1 MATTLKKEEKP
12 LQNAYDTF
20 KSQLELDKVSAQNE
34 ISNANKMSKQYMDNY
49 LKYYGMQGSG
59 MGQSAYA
66 NLSAQNTQNIANV
79 NSQYSKQLSDYR
91 TAFNENLKQQA
102 ANDLQTLSKE
112 DQQSYIDD
120 LRGQSGVNEDTIS
133 NIQSQANA
141 VNYQRDEE
149 QRLKT
154 EAENKQLNQD
164 TLDTGLRYANTM
176 SDEQWNSYIENL
188 SKNPNVSQETIA
200 QLQNERGIYSEN
212 KRLKDEE
219 EATYKSEQD
228 KKQANSDAMEIGSEY
243 AFTMTDENWAAYLD
257 RLSKDPNITD
267 ETLYH
272 LQEQREIYLED
283 KKATAEKE
291 ANAKAESERNQAN
304 SDAWTRGQGY
314 AQKYNDQKW
323 NAYLERLK
331 AEGVDEK
338 VITNLQDYREAYGTN
353 KFENSLNNAISGIQ
367 GAIDE
372 AKANG
377 DKAKQYE
384 LSQIFNDI
392 NNASN
397 QEELDAALKKWDDL
411 EKQPYS
417 GATPQEL
424 GSTSGTGSQY
434 DPLVFDGLSKSDL
447 KDLADSGKLKDGTWV
462 QYENW
467 TGKKVNAQVV
477 DGKLKNEETCIVSG
491 SGTESNPY
499 YSDSI
504 DATNLVKNIAEKAR
518 VGELQD
524 GNIVKDRYGR
534 IYVVQNGK
542 VQQYKSMEEYKKQE
556 QQNRNKGGRANDFED
571 NWWNKLVNFFK

>member
-1 MATTLKKEEKP
+1 MVNTLTPKKQKDKNLVNGFNKYSNAYNGGSNVGGGGSGDVVVPEEKP
-12 LQNAYDTF
+12 LQNAYDSY
-20 KSQLELDKVSAQNE
+20 KAQLELDKVSAQNE
-34 ISNANKMSKQYMDNY
+34 IANANKMSKQYMDNY

-66 NLSAQNTQNIANV
+66 NLASQQTQQLADV
-79 NSQYSKQLSDYR
+79 NRQYSRDLADYR
-91 TAFNENLKQQA
+91 NSFNQNLKDQA
-102 ANDLQTLSKE
+102 ALDLQSLSKE
-112 DQQSYIDD
+112 DQQSYIDN

-149 QRLKT
+149 AR
-154 EAENKQLNQD
+154 
-164 TLDTGLRYANTM
+164 
-176 SDEQWNSYIENL
+176 
-188 SKNPNVSQETIA
+188 
-200 QLQNERGIYSEN
+200 
-212 KRLKDEE
+212 
-219 EATYKSEQD
+219 
-228 KKQANSDAMEIGSEY
+228 
-243 AFTMTDENWAAYLD
+243 
-257 RLSKDPNITD
+257 
-267 ETLYH
+267 
-272 LQEQREIYLED
+272 
-283 KKATAEKE
+283 
-291 ANAKAESERNQAN
+291 AKAESERNQAN
-304 SDAWTRGQGY
+304 SDTLADGQVF
-314 AQKYNDQKW
+314 AQTYNDQKW
-323 NAYLERLK
+323 NSYLERLK
-331 AEGVDEK
+331 SEGVDEK
-338 VITNLQDYREAYGTN
+338 VITRLQDYREAYGGSSFETN
-353 KFENSLNNAISGIQ
+353 FENSLSSIQ

-377 DKAKQYE
+377 DTAKQYE
-384 LSQIFNDI
+384 LSQIFNNI

-397 QEELDAALKKWDDL
+397 QEELDAALKQWDDL

-477 DGKLKNEETCIVSG
+477 DGKLKNEETWIVSG

-518 VGELQD
+518 VGELQN
-524 GNIVKDRYGR
+524 GSIIKDKNGK